1 MRGLALA
8 SGPRIHE
15 IWIFIQWLYFYP
27 GPRKLQ
33 NKVADLIVILGTGGT
48 IAGKAAQANDNVG
61 YKAGEIRV
69 EALIA
74 GVPGLSAFRLEA
86 LQLAQLDSKDMDF
99 ETWGRLAR
107 AVAGHLAREEVRG
120 VLITHGTDTLEETA
134 YFLHRVLAPRKPVVL
149 TAAMRPATALQ
160 LDGPQNMLDAA
171 HLVNDAAATGV
182 MVCVAGQVYG
192 AEQVQKTHSY
202 RVDAFRGRD
211 GTVLAQV
218 EEGQLRWL
226 AQALP
231 APEAVGLAALPAEG
245 GAWPRVEIV
254 LNHASADGR
263 LVRLLAHDGVEG
275 LVVAGTGNGTL
286 STALEQALL
295 DAQDAGVQVLR
306 STRCDGGP
314 VAENGRGLAAAGAL
328 SPVKARVELMLRL
341 LGQPQAA

>member
-1 MRGLALA
+1 MQ
-8 SGPRIHE
+8 S
-15 IWIFIQWLYFYP
+15 
-27 GPRKLQ
+27 
-33 NKVADLIVILGTGGT
+33 KVADLIVILGTGGT

-86 LQLAQLDSKDMDF
+86 QQLAQLDSKDMDF
-99 ETWGRLAR
+99 PTWRRLAL
-107 AVAGHLAREEVRG
+107 AVEAHLAREEVRG

-171 HLVNDAAATGV
+171 HLLSDAAAQGV

-192 AEQVQKTHSY
+192 AEQVQKAHSY

-211 GTVLAQV
+211 GAVLGQV
-218 EEGQLRWL
+218 EEGRVRWL

-231 APEAVGLAALPAEG
+231 ARDALGTAMLPAEG
-245 GAWPRVEIV
+245 KTWPRVEIV
-254 LNHASADGR
+254 LNHANADGR
-263 LVRLLAHDGVEG
+263 LVRLLQQDGVAG

-286 STALEQALL
+286 SLALEQALL
-295 DAQDAGVQVLR
+295 DAQAAGVKVLR

-314 VAENGRGLAAAGAL
+314 VAENGRGLPAAGAL
-328 SPVKARVELMLRL
+328 SPVKARVELLLQL
-341 LGQPQAA
+341 LGQAG